1 MKFISNLF
9 KGRINRRNFV
19 FGLISSIAL
28 FFIVLFVSVAIFS
41 YNTPTLVA
49 LLLVIFI
56 IAVMI
61 FNISLF
67 VRRWHDLGNS
77 GWMVLLNFVPVINIF
92 IVLYIIFKTGQS
104 MENQYGK
111 IPQSKINYP
120 QEILGLS

>member
-1 MKFISNLF
+1 
-9 KGRINRRNFV
+9 
-19 FGLISSIAL
+19 
-28 FFIVLFVSVAIFS
+28 VSVAIFS